1 MTDNANA
8 GAGSTENTGA
18 GNNAGGTPWYGT
30 TTQPEI
36 VAHLQTHGW
45 DKLTPTEAALKA
57 AQSHYSAAKLIGR
70 DPATLI
76 PLPKNAADEAGW
88 ATVYDKLGVPKDVTA
103 YKFEGLKFADG
114 KELDKPFT
122 DWLAQQSLDLKLDPN
137 RAKQFAQNIVK
148 HMDGIEAGEKAETTA
163 KTQEEVTALKT
174 NWGKNWDAN
183 LFVAKRAAE
192 ALGIT
197 PETVATLQNLE
208 GVGYAKVMEMFR
220 TIGEKM
226 GEDTFVRN
234 TNPANGGVM
243 SKDQAIARRSELM
256 TDKAWVERYSQ
267 GGKTELREMMA
278 VNAIIVG
285 TGATGA

>member
-1 MTDNANA
+1 MTDNTTA
-8 GAGSTENTGA
+8 GGTTDNTGA
-18 GNNAGGTPWYGT
+18 GGAPPPAPWYGT
-30 TTQPEI
+30 TTPPEI

-45 DKLTPTEAALKA
+45 DKLSPTEAALKA
-57 AQSHYSAAKLIGR
+57 AQSHFSAAKLIGR
-70 DPATLI
+70 DPATLLSI
-76 PLPKNAADEAGW
+76 PKNAADEAGW
-88 ATVYDKLGVPKDVTA
+88 NTVYEKLGVPKDVTA
-103 YKFEGLKFADG
+103 YKFEGVKFADG

-122 DWLAQQSLDLKLDPN
+122 DWLAQQSLALKLDPN
-137 RAKQFAQNIVK
+137 RAQQFAQNIVK
-148 HMDGIEAGEKAETTA
+148 HMDSIDAGETAEATATMAEEKA
-163 KTQEEVTALKT
+163 ALQK

-197 PETVATLQNLE
+197 PDTVNALQKME

-234 TNPANGGVM
+234 SAAPGGGVM
-243 SKDQAIARRSELM
+243 SKDQAVARRAELM
-256 TDKAWVERYSQ
+256 SDRAWVERYSA

-278 VNAIIVG
+278 VNAIIIG
-285 TGATGA
+285 QGAPGA